1 MIKMLFF
8 YATLPVIF
16 LISKLPDSLFYGLSN
31 LVAFLLRDVI
41 HYRTRIVTEN
51 LQRSFPDKTQDQIRE
66 TRTKF
71 YRNLSD
77 TLLESLKMG
86 SLSKTDIAR
95 RFQIRGLDS
104 VKAYHDQGRT
114 VVLVTSHYANWEWAG
129 LAISAAYKEK
139 PVIIIYQPMSN
150 PYYETYING
159 MRAKFGSVMVAANNV
174 LRRIASQKSE
184 PSIIILVADQSPTS
198 ANKNHSMQFLNQ
210 ETVINS
216 GPEKISR
223 MADAVVMFGEINRLD
238 RGYYEANLV
247 PLVEEPAKA
256 PVNQIT
262 EAHVHHLEGLIQKNP
277 ADWLWSHRRW
287 KLKRQ
292 A

>member
-1 MIKMLFF
+1 MSKKLSF
-8 YATLPVIF
+8 YATLPIIF
-16 LISKLPDSLFYGLSN
+16 LLSKLPDQLFYGFSN
-31 LVAFLLRDVI
+31 LVAFLLKDVI
-41 HYRTRIVTEN
+41 HYRTKIVTEN
-51 LQRSFPDKTQDQIRE
+51 LQRSFPDKTQAQIRE
-66 TRTKF
+66 TRTGF

-86 SLSKTDIAR
+86 SLSKTEIAR
-95 RFQIRGLDS
+95 RFQIKGLDA

-114 VVLVTSHYANWEWAG
+114 VVLVTGHCANWEWAG

-150 PYYETYING
+150 PYHESYING
-159 MRAKFGSVMVAANNV
+159 MRARFGSVIVAMKDV
-174 LRRIASQKSE
+174 LRQIASQKSE

-198 ANKNHSMQFLNQ
+198 ANKNHLMQFLNQ
-210 ETVINS
+210 ETVVNS

-223 MADAVVMFGEINRLD
+223 MTDAVVMFGEINRLG

-262 EAHVHHLEGLIQKNP
+262 EAHVHHLEGLIQKKP

-287 KLKRQ
+287 KLQRQ

>member
-1 MIKMLFF
+1 MSKKLSF
-8 YATLPVIF
+8 YATLPIIF
-16 LISKLPDSLFYGLSN
+16 FLSKLPDPVFYRFSN
-31 LVAFLLRDVI
+31 LVAFLLKDVI
-41 HYRTRIVTEN
+41 HYRSKIVTEN
-51 LQRSFPDKTQDQIRE
+51 LQRSFPTKTEAQIRE
-66 TRTKF
+66 TRTGF

-86 SLSKTDIAR
+86 SLSKTEITR
-95 RFQIRGLDS
+95 RFQIKGLDA
-104 VKAYHDQGRT
+104 VKDYHDKGRT
-114 VVLVTSHYANWEWAG
+114 VVVVTGHYANWEWAA
-129 LAISAAYKEK
+129 LAIGAAYQKT

-256 PVNQIT
+256 AVNQIT
-262 EAHVHHLEGLIQKNP
+262 EAYVHHLEGLIQKNP

-287 KLKRQ
+287 KLQRQ